1 MIRTCSHP
9 GCETLTLGAL
19 CIEHETPVD
28 RSFPRGRPFAG
39 LDADDGSTLPAVAAH
54 AADPA
59 AIIAAVAATRAA

>member
-19 CIEHETPVD
+19 CIEHEAPVA

-39 LDADDGSTLPAVAAH
+39 LDADDRSTPPAVAAQATD
-54 AADPA
+54 AAA
-59 AIIAAVAATRAA
+59 TIASVAATRAA